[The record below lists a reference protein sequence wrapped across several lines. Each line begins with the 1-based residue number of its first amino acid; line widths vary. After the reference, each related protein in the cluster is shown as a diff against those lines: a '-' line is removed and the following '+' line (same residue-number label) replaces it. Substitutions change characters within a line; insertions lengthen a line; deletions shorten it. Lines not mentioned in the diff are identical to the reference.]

1 MYGLVIT
8 CNVTVSKM
16 YVDLQNDTP
25 TSSLYQNAKIK
36 MFITVVFVFF
46 LITFDVF
53 CVPQSF

>member
-1 MYGLVIT
+1 
-8 CNVTVSKM
+8 M
-16 YVDLQNDTP
+16 YVDVQNDTP

-53 CVPQSF
+53 CVP